1 MANQETK
8 PNEQQTQQSRGEE
21 VTRSSPE
28 RPRGLTRRGGYNP
41 FDLMPTPIDLFRMT
55 PFSLMRRITEEMDRV
70 YHEFTTSPGHGAT
83 WAPAVEI
90 SELDGKYV
98 VRAELPGVKPAD
110 VKLEITD
117 EALVLEGER
126 KSENQEAKS
135 GVHLTER
142 QYGRFYRS
150 IPLPEGA
157 NIEEARARFENGVL
171 EITVPMKEQ
180 RTKRREIPIEVSSTG
195 SAASSGKAA

>member
-8 PNEQQTQQSRGEE
+8 PDEQQNQPSRGQE
-21 VTRSSPE
+21 VA
-28 RPRGLTRRGGYNP
+28 RRYNP
-41 FDLMPTPIDLFRMT
+41 FDFMPTPGDLFRMT
-55 PFSLMRRITEEMDRV
+55 PFSIMRRITEEMDRI
-70 YHEFTTSPGHGAT
+70 YHELTTSPRNGAT

-90 SELDGKYV
+90 SERDGKYV
-98 VRAELPGVKPAD
+98 VRAELPGVNPSD
-110 VKLEITD
+110 VKLGMTD

-126 KSENQEAKS
+126 KSETQETKG

-171 EITVPMKEQ
+171 EVTVPMREQ
-180 RTKRREIPIEVSSTG
+180 WTKRREIPIEASSPG